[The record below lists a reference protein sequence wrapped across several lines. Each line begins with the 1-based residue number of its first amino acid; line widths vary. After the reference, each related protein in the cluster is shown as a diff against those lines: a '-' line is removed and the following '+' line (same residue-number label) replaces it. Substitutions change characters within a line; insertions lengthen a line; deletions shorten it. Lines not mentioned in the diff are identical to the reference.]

1 VSEQAP
7 QAAPRSLS
15 GKRALVVVDEEVSGD
30 ELTRSLLDHLGNDV
44 EEVFVVA
51 PALPDSK
58 LDLLMGAVDEA
69 IPPARERL
77 EGTLAQLREA
87 GLNARGEVGDS
98 DPIQAM
104 SDEIVKF
111 GPEQVVLVCHREGDG
126 PAENELLEQA
136 ERNFDVPVLQ
146 ILVNRAEAR
155 AEEPE
160 VLDVQSTSRGADAG
174 KGSKTAYKGLP
185 ELNKREVMGL
195 VVAIV
200 GTIVLGILTAA
211 GFSADHVRGG
221 NHEESRLGTEVI
233 AMALISIGFALI
245 NLGHITGL
253 LIFQGVRFQGRPA
266 SFMARISLYGTPV
279 AILTCVVLLLIAS
292 N

>member
-1 VSEQAP
+1 MSQKSSKQLAG
-7 QAAPRSLS
+7 LS
-15 GKRALVVVDEEVSGD
+15 GKRALVVIDEEVNGED
-30 ELTRSLLDHLGNDV
+30 LTRSLLGHLGEGV

-77 EGTLAQLREA
+77 EGALEMLREA
-87 GLNARGEVGDS
+87 GIEARGEVGDA

-111 GPEQVVLVCHREGDG
+111 DPEQVVLVAHREGDG

-136 ERNFDVPVLQ
+136 ERNFDVPVVQ
-146 ILVNRAEAR
+146 IVVDRSP
-155 AEEPE
+155 EPE
-160 VLDVQSTSRGADAG
+160 VLDVQSTTPGADAG
-174 KGSKTAYKGLP
+174 KGTSTAYKGLP
-185 ELNKREVMGL
+185 ELSKRDTLGI

-200 GTIVLGILTAA
+200 GTIILGILTAA
-211 GFSADHVRGG
+211 GFSADHVKAGD
-221 NHEESRLGTEVI
+221 HEEGRLATEVI
-233 AMALISIGFALI
+233 AMTLISIAFALI

-253 LIFQGVRFQGRPA
+253 LIFQGVRFQGRPTK
-266 SFMARISLYGTPV
+266 FMARISLYGTPL
-279 AILTCVVLLLIAS
+279 AILVCVVLLLIAS